1 MVQITSQIRDET
13 EKTVEKVKKDTLETQ
28 KMDQKQALLLASDI
42 KAQKNLQKKIKV
54 QMKELIDSE
63 LIT

>member
-1 MVQITSQIRDET
+1 
-13 EKTVEKVKKDTLETQ
+13 
-28 KMDQKQALLLASDI
+28 MDNKQAIALASDI

>member
-42 KAQKNLQKKIKV
+42 KAQKNL
-54 QMKELIDSE
+54 
-63 LIT
+63 